1 MREYGINQISV
12 KSKEMGR
19 YILKT
24 KNGEVINHTTQ
35 INKED
40 SIEYFSKVKD
50 LPIKVLLKIYKV
62 EEDED
67 RYND

>member
-1 MREYGINQISV
+1 MSGYL
-12 KSKEMGR
+12 
-19 YILKT
+19 LKT

-35 INKED
+35 KNKED

-50 LPIKVLLKIYKV
+50 LPIKVLLKLYKV

-67 RYND
+67 RNND

>member
-1 MREYGINQISV
+1 
-12 KSKEMGR
+12 MGR

-67 RYND
+67 RNND